1 MGIVFFVPSSPVART
16 SRIALHPGGYNG
28 THAQFSMRFY
38 DASRVVHIGCRA
50 HQGDLVWRPVVLRA
64 YVVMIAGLAELFE
77 QGKARVVPFA
87 LATLVIDQV
96 ANVVAQPSIT
106 SRCTQHL
113 MRRLQASNQKAPLAR
128 QVVTLVPIKNVHSY
142 IGVGHDTSQLSSNP
156 LFAAACWPSQ

>member
-16 SRIALHPGGYNG
+16 SRIALHPSGYNG
-28 THAQFSMRFY
+28 THAQFSVRFY
-38 DASRVVHIGCRA
+38 DASRIVHIGCRA
-50 HQGDLVWRPVVLRA
+50 HQGDLIRGPVVLRA

-96 ANVVAQPSIT
+96 ANVVAQPSVT

-113 MRRLQASNQKAPLAR
+113 MRRLQAGNQKAPLAR
-128 QVVTLVPIKNVHSY
+128 QVVTLVPINNVH
-142 IGVGHDTSQLSSNP
+142 P
-156 LFAAACWPSQ
+156 